1 MKIAFLCSNLE
12 PGRDG
17 VGDYTRRLAS
27 ELVRQGHPSMAVA
40 LNDPNIF
47 ETMDSVQ
54 ESDGTPISVLRLAR
68 AKPWDQRIAEARDR
82 LNNFQPDWIS
92 FQFVPFGYHRKGL
105 CAGLGKK
112 LTAINSKTTWHVMF
126 HELWLGLD
134 EKTPLK
140 HRVLGAMQRTFIRDM
155 IRKLQPRVVQTQAE
169 PYRQVLTRE
178 KIPASVLPLI
188 SNVPYVKGDGWTG
201 LLGPLLAAAGHQM
214 DRTKLYAAGIFG
226 SVHPEWSAE
235 EAVNVLF
242 PLVKKSQKRLVLV
255 FLGRNNLAPAAL
267 DGLKSRL
274 GDRAEVVA
282 AGERSIEEI
291 SQILQSLDLGLATSP
306 RQAIQKSGSVAAML
320 EHGLPVLVT
329 RDDWKLRGIELQ
341 SKDMPLRLLTPKEFA
356 LLDTLPT
363 REIQATGNGRL
374 KWIAGQMLGALQAS
388 PAN

>member
-1 MKIAFLCSNLE
+1 
-12 PGRDG
+12 
-17 VGDYTRRLAS
+17 
-27 ELVRQGHPSMAVA
+27 MAIA
-40 LNDPNIF
+40 LNDPNIS

-68 AKPWDQRIAEARDR
+68 VKPWDQRIAEARDR
-82 LNNFQPDWIS
+82 LNSFQPDWVS

-105 CAGLGKK
+105 CAGLGRK
-112 LTAINSKTTWHVMF
+112 LAAINSKTVWHVMF

-140 HRVLGAMQRTFIRDM
+140 YRVLGAMQRTFIRDM
-155 IRKLQPRVVQTQAE
+155 IRNLRPRVVQTQAE

-201 LLGPLLAAAGHQM
+201 LLGPLLAAGQQM

-235 EAVNVLF
+235 EAVKVLL
-242 PLVKKSQKRLVLV
+242 PLVQKSGKRLVLV
-255 FLGRNNLAPAAL
+255 FLGRNNFAPGAL
-267 DGLKSRL
+267 GELKSKLR
-274 GDRAEVVA
+274 DRADVVA

-291 SQILQSLDLGLATSP
+291 SKILQSLDLGLATSP

-329 RDDWKLRGIELQ
+329 RDDWRLRGIELQ
-341 SKDMPLRLLTPKEFA
+341 SRDMPSRLLTPKEFA
-356 LLDTLPT
+356 LLDTLPA
-363 REIQATGNGRL
+363 REVQATGNGRL

-388 PAN
+388 QAN